1 MNIRKLMKI
10 FHTHT
15 HTHTH
20 TTIKTAKLIY
30 IIFILTVT
38 LGLFNFLKSAEETVL
53 FLG

>member
-10 FHTHT
+10 F

-30 IIFILTVT
+30 IIFVLTVT